1 MDKFSQVV
9 TLRTRETIEQE
20 AADWLAKLDGGNL
33 SHAQRTALRAW
44 LSQDPEHAR
53 ALKCLAAIWSDMD
66 ELLNETPPAQR
77 PGDAGLFSLLF
88 GRRWLTASLAT
99 LCLGLVALFV
109 WRLVPMDAP
118 ASLEMSFHS
127 TGVGKQQVEQFSDGS
142 SAHLNTDSMIEAE
155 YSASRRIV
163 RLLRGEALFDVTPDP
178 ARPFIVYAGDTR
190 VQAIGTRFIVRLTS
204 ENIVVTVTDGRVQLS
219 KRAANEHRAP
229 AGREQEVIV
238 VRAGEEVEVDNKMAP
253 PEPKEVQDEELKRR
267 LSWLNGQLVFNN
279 ERLEQVIEE
288 ISRYVPDQIVIDD
301 PDLRDVLI
309 SGRFQIGDTDALLE
323 AIEVSFNVQ
332 ASHVEGQTIH
342 LTPSIKK

>member
-1 MDKFSQVV
+1 MDKHSQVV

-33 SHAQRTALRAW
+33 SDAQRTALKAW
-44 LSQDPEHAR
+44 LSRDPEHAR
-53 ALKCLAAIWSDMD
+53 ALKSLAAIWSDMD
-66 ELLNETPPAQR
+66 ELLNDLPPAPATGR
-77 PGDAGLFSLLF
+77 GGLFSLLR
-88 GRRWLTASLAT
+88 GRYRLASGLAAV
-99 LCLGLVALFV
+99 CLGLVALFA
-109 WRLVPMDAP
+109 WKLVPMDAP
-118 ASLEMSFHS
+118 ATLEMSFYS

-155 YSASRRIV
+155 YSASMRIV
-163 RLLRGEALFDVTPDP
+163 RLLRGEALFDVAPDP

-190 VQAIGTRFIVRLTS
+190 VQAIGTRFIVRLKS

-219 KRAANEHRAP
+219 RRAGNESRAP
-229 AGREQEVIV
+229 AGQEQEVIV
-238 VRAGEEVEVDNKMAP
+238 VRAGEEVEVDNEMAP
-253 PEPKEVQDEELKRR
+253 PEPREVQDEELKRR
-267 LSWLNGQLVFNN
+267 LSWLSGQLVFKN

-342 LTPSIKK
+342 LAPSIKK